1 MSTQVTTG
9 VEEKIAPLIGG
20 INNLPTPPI
29 VFSQIQ
35 KVLSDPN
42 TSAYEIGSIL
52 QEDPA
57 ITAKVLKL
65 TNSAYYG
72 LSQTVESVRQAVVIV
87 GLEAIKNLVLSAS
100 MFKAFSSDQIDREFQ
115 DYFWRHSLAT
125 AFGARLLGRTLKSR
139 QTFDAE
145 SGFSAGLLHDIG
157 KMVISV
163 YMIEQARQIKDLK
176 AKNPKRPDR
185 EIEEEILGYDHTHI
199 GALLAEHWKLPA
211 KLIEAIKF
219 HHFPQ
224 LRENED
230 NNLPFLVNM
239 ANYLATLTFD
249 VDLNEEKKAGI
260 ELVREETL
268 AFVGI
273 SKEKLNAFTFHLRD
287 EYAKAETF
295 MEMAKG
301 AS

>member
-9 VEEKIAPLIGG
+9 VEEKIGRLIGG

-35 KVLSDPN
+35 KVLSNPN

-72 LSQTVESVRQAVVIV
+72 LSQTIESVKQAVVIV

-100 MFKAFSSDQIDREFQ
+100 MFQAFSSDQIDQEFQ

-125 AFGARLLGRTLKSR
+125 AFGARLLARTLKSR
-139 QTFDAE
+139 QIFDAE

-163 YMIEQARQIKDLK
+163 YMVEQAGRIRNLK
-176 AKNPKRPDR
+176 TKNPKRPDR
-185 EIEEEILGYDHTHI
+185 EIEEEVLGYNHTQI
-199 GALLAEHWKLPA
+199 GALLAEHWKLPT
-211 KLIEAIKF
+211 KLIEAIQF

-224 LRENED
+224 LRQDED

-249 VDLNEEKKAGI
+249 VDLNEEEKAGI

-268 AFVGI
+268 TFVGI
-273 SKEKLNAFTFHLRD
+273 SQEKLNAFAYHLRD
-287 EYAKAETF
+287 EYTKSETF

-301 AS
+301 AA